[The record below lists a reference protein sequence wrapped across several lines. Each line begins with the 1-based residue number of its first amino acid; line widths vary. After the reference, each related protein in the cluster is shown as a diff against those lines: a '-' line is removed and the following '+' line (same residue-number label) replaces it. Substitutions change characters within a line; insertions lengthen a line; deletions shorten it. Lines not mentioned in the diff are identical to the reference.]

1 MNYHS
6 VNLEIERIGAMEFSS
21 GDLGIELPVDGGS
34 GSVTLRDQGL
44 DFPPQ
49 GCLVR
54 ESLLQAGA
62 GQDTELDLRP
72 RPPPGQAI
80 FSQLPC
86 LGM

>member
-1 MNYHS
+1 
-6 VNLEIERIGAMEFSS
+6 MELGS
-21 GDLGIELPVDGGS
+21 GILGVELPVDGCPVG
-34 GSVTLRDQGL
+34 VTLRGQGL

>member
-1 MNYHS
+1 
-6 VNLEIERIGAMEFSS
+6 MELGS
-21 GDLGIELPVDGGS
+21 GVLGIELPVDGGS
-34 GSVTLRDQGL
+34 GGVTLRDQGL

-49 GCLVR
+49 GFLVG
-54 ESLLQAGA
+54 EPLLQAGE

-86 LGM
+86 LGV